1 MRRSTPRGAASR
13 GAGAA
18 KTVILLGFLALYL
31 VPFGLVILN
40 SLKSYGEIVANP
52 LALPRELD
60 FSNYL
65 RAWAQMKY
73 PFAFA
78 NSLLIS
84 ALSVVGIVLSSS
96 MAAHLFVRKSWRI
109 SKIVFFLMV
118 GSIYIPF
125 QAVMI
130 PLLKI
135 YSSIHF
141 LNSKLSLVYMYL
153 GFGSNMAV
161 FLYSGFIKGIPL
173 ELEESAMIDG
183 ASPYRRFFSIV
194 FPMLTPVTMTVVIL
208 DVLWIWNDYLL
219 PSLVLISSRNRTL
232 QLATFYFY
240 GTYSADYNFIL
251 AALVLTMAPVIALFV
266 FLQRYVIEGITKGA
280 LK

>member
-1 MRRSTPRGAASR
+1 MTGGRVPKGIL
-13 GAGAA
+13 GIA
-18 KTVILLGFLALYL
+18 KSLSLFLLLLLYL
-31 VPFGLVILN
+31 VPFLLVVLN
-40 SLKSYGEIVANP
+40 SFKSFGQIVSNP
-52 LALPRELD
+52 LSLPRSVD
-60 FSNYL
+60 FSNYAKAVE
-65 RAWAQMKY
+65 RMKY
-73 PFAFA
+73 PFAFM
-78 NSLLIS
+78 NTLVIS
-84 ALSVVGIVLSSS
+84 ALSVIGIVLFSS
-96 MAAHLFVRKSWRI
+96 MAAHLFVRKPWR
-109 SKIVFFLMV
+109 FNTAMLLMMV

-173 ELEESAMIDG
+173 ELEESAMMDG
-183 ASPYRRFFSIV
+183 ASPYRRFFGIV
-194 FPMLTPVTMTVVIL
+194 FPMLLPVTVTIVIL

-219 PSLVLISSRNRTL
+219 PSLVLISAQNRTL
-232 QLATFYFY
+232 QLSTFYFY
-240 GTYSADYNFIL
+240 GTYSADYNLIL
-251 AALVLTMAPVIALFV
+251 AGLVLTMIPLIAIFL
-266 FLQRYVIEGITKGA
+266 FLQKYIIEGIAQGA

>member
-1 MRRSTPRGAASR
+1 VRAPGAAAR
-13 GAGAA
+13 AAGTA
-18 KTVILLGFLALYL
+18 KTVLLLAFLCLYL
-31 VPFGLVILN
+31 FPFALVLVN
-40 SLKSYGEIVANP
+40 SLKSYREIVANP
-52 LALPRELD
+52 LSLPRSLD

-65 RAWAQMKY
+65 RAASRMKY
-73 PFAFA
+73 PTAFG
-78 NSLLIS
+78 NSLAIS
-84 ALSVVGIVLSSS
+84 ALSVAGIVLSSS
-96 MAAHLFVRKSWRI
+96 MAAHLFVRKAWRI
-109 SKIVFFLMV
+109 NKIVFFLMV

-183 ASPYRRFFSIV
+183 ASPYRRFFGVV

-208 DVLWIWNDYLL
+208 DMLWIWNDYLL

-251 AALVLTMAPVIALFV
+251 AGLVLTMVPVILLFV
-266 FLQRYVIEGITKGA
+266 FLQRYIIEGITKGA